1 MLPFPVIIN
10 NRNRLTSTKN
20 MVEHLLRLNSNQEI
34 IILDNE
40 SAYQPLIDWYKTIDQ
55 KVDIRYLQNEG
66 HLALWSTGIYKE
78 IGDYFIYTD
87 SDIEPNPNLP
97 DDYQLVMYNLMQ
109 KYEINKIAFAIAVND
124 LPNHYKYK
132 NQVIRNE
139 SRWWQEQ
146 VEPNIYKADTDTT
159 FALMRNIHDNTY
171 TSLRVARPDF
181 ICKHVPFYLD
191 LENLD
196 QEEAFYIQNCGE
208 RVTTQYTKQH
218 KHKNEYNDV

>member
-1 MLPFPVIIN
+1 
-10 NRNRLTSTKN
+10 
-20 MVEHLLRLNSNQEI
+20 MVEHLLRINPNQEI

-40 SAYQPLIDWYKTIDQ
+40 SSYQPLIDWYKTIDK
-55 KVDIRYLQNEG
+55 KVDIRALKNEG

-78 IGDYFIYTD
+78 IGQYFIYTD
-87 SDIEPNPNLP
+87 SDIELNPNLP

-109 KYEINKIAFAIAVND
+109 KYEMNKVAFAIAIND
-124 LPNHYKYK
+124 IPDHYKYK
-132 NQVIRNE
+132 NQVKRNE
-139 SRWWQEQ
+139 GRWWIEQ
-146 VEPNIYKADTDTT
+146 IEPMVYKADTDTT
-159 FALMRNIHDNTY
+159 FALMRNINDNTY

-196 QEEAFYIQNCGE
+196 VEEKYYIENCGE